1 MKHMR
6 SITRIPAAAQDENLT
21 LAEILQIIVSV
32 IEALAP
38 ILGKSN
44 TTA

>member
-6 SITRIPAAAQDENLT
+6 SITRIPAAAQEEDLT
-21 LAEILQIIVSV
+21 LPEILEIIASV

-38 ILGKSN
+38 ILGKSD
-44 TTA
+44 TAA